1 MKNRDFR
8 ISEICRE
15 IMTYEKPMF
24 ETSERADRMYRQA
37 QEVSVVY
44 NNSHEH
50 PITAGKIYTSA
61 VLHMVY
67 QAVISVF
74 LRGSDSDPFSRISVL
89 AEKNKDTADVLDFY
103 DRSFPTRLSE
113 SSDLLHGV
121 ETARAFF
128 VHQVLQANPA
138 LLAATG
144 DMLDQKKLKFPQGT
158 QALTAMMGSYL
169 KGTGFSESTEDD
181 LFSFLTLPARLY
193 PDSLSKQIAYILE
206 HWEALLPEEFATLL
220 LKSRDYM
227 QEEDRPHFQ
236 GGPGPMEIP
245 DYSNLGDDDIESF
258 TPDRNWMPNVIM
270 MAKST
275 LVWLDQL
282 SLITC
287 ETQVSP
293 HFG

>member
-1 MKNRDFR
+1 MENRDFR

-89 AEKNKDTADVLDFY
+89 AEKNKDKADVLDFY

-206 HWEALLPEEFATLL
+206 HWEALLPE
-220 LKSRDYM
+220 
-227 QEEDRPHFQ
+227 
-236 GGPGPMEIP
+236 
-245 DYSNLGDDDIESF
+245 
-258 TPDRNWMPNVIM
+258 
-270 MAKST
+270 
-275 LVWLDQL
+275 
-282 SLITC
+282 
-287 ETQVSP
+287 
-293 HFG
+293 